1 MSQFENNNINTRNS
15 IDAVDSYVK
24 SNEHPMFLA
33 LNSNEERSKLFA
45 EGFEERFCVG
55 KEFNSIDHLRD
66 EAFSFGKLHNVN
78 ITTLTSSLKEGRIT
92 LHCKHGSVYR
102 SAKKTTDV
110 LVGTD
115 KSRATSTSRSQCPM
129 VIVARRNKSDLIVIR
144 KSVSAHDHPL
154 AQDVRTY
161 AAFRKM
167 EPHQMETAITLLK
180 KHTPSA
186 VLKVCFYFSK
196 NYHKIKITLC
206 FRYTI

>member
-1 MSQFENNNINTRNS
+1 M
-15 IDAVDSYVK
+15 
-24 SNEHPMFLA
+24 L
-33 LNSNEERSKLFA
+33 
-45 EGFEERFCVG
+45 
-55 KEFNSIDHLRD
+55 
-66 EAFSFGKLHNVN
+66 
-78 ITTLTSSLKEGRIT
+78 
-92 LHCKHGSVYR
+92 
-102 SAKKTTDV
+102 
-110 LVGTD
+110 
-115 KSRATSTSRSQCPM
+115 
-129 VIVARRNKSDLIVIR
+129 IVARRNKADLIVIE
-144 KSVSAHDHPL
+144 KSVSAHDHPI